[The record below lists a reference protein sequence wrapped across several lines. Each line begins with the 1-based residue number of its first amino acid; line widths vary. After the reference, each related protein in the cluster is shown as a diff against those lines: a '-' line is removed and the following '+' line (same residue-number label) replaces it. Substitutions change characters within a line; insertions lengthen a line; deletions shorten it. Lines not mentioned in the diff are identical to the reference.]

1 MNFVLLNSF
10 YQIIK
15 NQSVKVNFI
24 STTWAPL
31 KLIAAQNMKF
41 SIKNFSSKCDQ
52 VRSFL
57 KKSLMENFIFCAVTL
72 LKHWSFHSDIQTHLN
87 SLREKCPDS
96 EFFLVRIQFEYSV
109 GKYRPEKNSVFGQ
122 FSRSDCYS
130 NFKSTPMQ
138 MWKSPYMLVFI

>member
-15 NQSVKVNFI
+15 NQSVNVNFI

-87 SLREKCPDS
+87 SLREKYPDS
-96 EFFLVRIQFEYSV
+96 KFSW
-109 GKYRPEKNSVFGQ
+109 SVFN
-122 FSRSDCYS
+122 S
-130 NFKSTPMQ
+130 NIVWENTDQKKTPYLDNFHAVTASQ
-138 MWKSPYMLVFI
+138 ILKVR